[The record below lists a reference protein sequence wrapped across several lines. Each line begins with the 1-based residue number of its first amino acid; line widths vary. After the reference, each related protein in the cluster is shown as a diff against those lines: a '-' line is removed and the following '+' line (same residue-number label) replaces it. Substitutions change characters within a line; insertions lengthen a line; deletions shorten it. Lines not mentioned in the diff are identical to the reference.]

1 MTSPF
6 SALIIGASRG
16 IGLGIVRQLSMQ
28 GWQVVATCRG
38 AVPADSPADAQWL
51 KLDINQQDER
61 IALKE
66 RLLSEQFDLIFI
78 NAGVYGPAHQDV
90 AQANDDEIVELF
102 MTNTFSPVRCAAAL
116 IPLVKPQTGVMA
128 LMTSELGSLNEND
141 AATYP
146 LYAASKAALNM
157 LTRGLRDTA
166 ARRELTLLSVHPG
179 WVQTDMGGANATLT
193 VEQSCS
199 GIVSQVLAWRG
210 KGGHHFIDYVGN
222 VLRW

>member
-16 IGLGIVRQLSMQ
+16 IGLGIVKQLSMQ

-38 AVPADSPADAQWL
+38 VVPADSPADTQWL
-51 KLDINQQDER
+51 KLDINHHDER

-66 RLLSEQFDLIFI
+66 RLLSQQFDLIFI

-90 AQANDDEIVELF
+90 TQANDDEIVELF

-146 LYAASKAALNM
+146 LYSASKAALNM

-166 ARRELTLLSVHPG
+166 AQREVTLLSVHPG
-179 WVQTDMGGANATLT
+179 WVQTDMGGTNATLT

-210 KGGHHFIDYVGN
+210 KGGHHFTDYAGN

>member
-1 MTSPF
+1 
-6 SALIIGASRG
+6 
-16 IGLGIVRQLSMQ
+16 
-28 GWQVVATCRG
+28 
-38 AVPADSPADAQWL
+38 
-51 KLDINQQDER
+51 
-61 IALKE
+61 
-66 RLLSEQFDLIFI
+66 
-78 NAGVYGPAHQDV
+78 
-90 AQANDDEIVELF
+90 

-157 LTRGLRDTA
+157 LTRGLRDTTA
-166 ARRELTLLSVHPG
+166 QREVTLLSVHPG

-210 KGGHHFIDYVGN
+210 KEGHHFIDYAGN

>member
-28 GWQVVATCRG
+28 GWQVVATCRD
-38 AVPADSPADAQWL
+38 AVPADSPADTQWL
-51 KLDINQQDER
+51 KLDINHQDER

-66 RLLSEQFDLIFI
+66 RLSPQQFDLIFI

-90 AQANDDEIVELF
+90 TQANDDEIVQLF

-116 IPLVKPQTGVMA
+116 IPLVKPHTGVMA

-179 WVQTDMGGANATLT
+179 WVQTDMGGTNATLT
-193 VEQSCS
+193 VEQSGS

-210 KGGHHFIDYVGN
+210 KGGHHFIDYAGN

>member
-1 MTSPF
+1 MS
-6 SALIIGASRG
+6 
-16 IGLGIVRQLSMQ
+16 Q
-28 GWQVVATCRG
+28 
-38 AVPADSPADAQWL
+38 
-51 KLDINQQDER
+51 
-61 IALKE
+61 
-66 RLLSEQFDLIFI
+66 QFDLIFI

-157 LTRGLRDTA
+157 LTRGLRDTTA
-166 ARRELTLLSVHPG
+166 QREVTLLSVHPG

-210 KGGHHFIDYVGN
+210 KGGHHFIDYAGK

>member
-16 IGLGIVRQLSMQ
+16 IGLGIVRQLSVL

-38 AVPADSPADAQWL
+38 AEPADSPADTQWL

-66 RLLSEQFDLIFI
+66 RLLSQQFDLIFI
-78 NAGVYGPAHQDV
+78 NAGIYGPVHQDV

-146 LYAASKAALNM
+146 LYAASKAALNT

-166 ARRELTLLSVHPG
+166 APREVTLLSVHPG

-210 KGGHHFIDYVGN
+210 KGGHHFIDYAGN

>member
-38 AVPADSPADAQWL
+38 AVPADSPADTQWL
-51 KLDINQQDER
+51 KLDINHHDER

-66 RLLSEQFDLIFI
+66 RLLSQQFDLIFI

-90 AQANDDEIVELF
+90 TQANDDEIVELF
-102 MTNTFSPVRCAAAL
+102 MTNTFSPVRCTAAL

-166 ARRELTLLSVHPG
+166 ALQEVTLLSVHPG
-179 WVQTDMGGANATLT
+179 WVQTDMGGTNATLT
-193 VEQSCS
+193 VEQSCV

-210 KGGHHFIDYVGN
+210 KGGHHFIDYAGN

>member
-1 MTSPF
+1 MASPF

-16 IGLGIVRQLSMQ
+16 IGLGIVRQLSTQ

-38 AVPADSPADAQWL
+38 AVPADSPADTQWL
-51 KLDINQQDER
+51 QLDINHQDER
-61 IALKE
+61 NALKE
-66 RLLSEQFDLIFI
+66 RLLSQQFDLIFI

-90 AQANDDEIVELF
+90 TLASDDQIAELF

-116 IPLVKPQTGVMA
+116 LPLVKPQTGVMA

-146 LYAASKAALNM
+146 LYSASKAALNM
-157 LTRGLRDTA
+157 LTRGLRDTT
-166 ARRELTLLSVHPG
+166 EQQGVTLLSVHPG

-199 GIVSQVLAWRG
+199 GIVNQVQAWRG
-210 KGGHHFIDYVGN
+210 KGGHHFIDYAGK